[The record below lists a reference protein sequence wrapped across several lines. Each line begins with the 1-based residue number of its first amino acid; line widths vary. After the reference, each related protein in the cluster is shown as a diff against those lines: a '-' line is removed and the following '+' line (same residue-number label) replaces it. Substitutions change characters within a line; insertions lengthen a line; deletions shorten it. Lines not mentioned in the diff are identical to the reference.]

1 MSGAQ
6 AVLLPLRCP
15 VAGGLVGNGIGRSVA
30 SDGGSGQK
38 LGPCTAL
45 RKPGFRACPRFGRLS
60 SGRQAWSSDSR
71 FRLGSGGA
79 ALRALGLNEEQ
90 TSNWAA
96 GQLPQLPLGTPDSCH
111 LNALPSGLLV
121 VPSESELP
129 IGDTQQSVEKTGP
142 LWAPGALLSAV
153 AKKVGPV
160 LAAACLALA
169 WMLAKPSPA
178 FARSRVTRPLPIS
191 ASRDVTGGAKSA
203 QGCARANAIFPAVA
217 QSPGSPVPPLL
228 DQIPSQADHTSCSTD
243 SSQATVDDVSA
254 SASCSPST
262 PQMASLSQAVS
273 SLHLP
278 NPLANLN
285 PLRLR
290 FPLSEIVQDSEPSTS
305 YAPEPPHST
314 TSTYAP
320 LLATPDTSP
329 PFDQQASGS
338 RRPTPVQRGGNPESF
353 FKDALPPSRG
363 TGVPST
369 SGGSSNPTGSDDKK
383 PKGVQQ
389 KEKLDVYYLPE
400 QIPRPAPGQ
409 WVSDQ
414 GDFLKPDWITPR
426 INQILTKL
434 KKDTGTEIYVVAINA
449 LGKHAGGFRPFLS

>member
-1 MSGAQ
+1 
-6 AVLLPLRCP
+6 
-15 VAGGLVGNGIGRSVA
+15 VAG
-30 SDGGSGQK
+30 DDGSGQK
-38 LGPCTAL
+38 LQPCTAL
-45 RKPGFRACPRFGRLS
+45 QKPGVCAGPRFGRLA
-60 SGRQAWSSDSR
+60 SGCQARASDSR

-79 ALRALGLNEEQ
+79 APRALGLNEEQ

-96 GQLPQLPLGTPDSCH
+96 GQLPQLPPVTPDSCH
-111 LNALPSGLLV
+111 LNVLPFGLLV

-129 IGDTQQSVEKTGP
+129 SGDTRQSAEKAGS
-142 LWAPGALLSAV
+142 LWAPGAWLSAV
-153 AKKVGPV
+153 VKKVGPV

-169 WMLAKPSPA
+169 WLLTKPSPA

-191 ASRDVTGGAKSA
+191 ASKDVTGGAKSA
-203 QGCARANAIFPAVA
+203 QGGAQANALSPHAVA
-217 QSPGSPVPPLL
+217 QSPGSPVPPLP
-228 DQIPSQADHTSCSTD
+228 DQIPSQADHTSCSTY
-243 SSQATVDDVSA
+243 SSQATVNDVST
-254 SASCSPST
+254 SASCPPST
-262 PQMASLSQAVS
+262 SQLASLSQAVL
-273 SLHLP
+273 SLHLR
-278 NPLANLN
+278 NPPANLN

-305 YAPEPPHST
+305 GAPEPPHST